1 MREGWYQV
9 ENPKEPGVARGEATH
24 SVRPLSGEEGPG
36 TADAGTASFRP
47 RIGQP
52 IPNYFTL

>member
-1 MREGWYQV
+1 M
-9 ENPKEPGVARGEATH
+9 ARGEATH

-36 TADAGTASFRP
+36 TGDAGTASFRP
-47 RIGQP
+47 RTGQP